1 MKKNSWIHGFTL
13 AEILITLL
21 ILGFIAALTVP
32 MLGLKKQKPT
42 SNKGYHGTVECFY
55 MPKTNQPNLTV
66 PNAPSINLGSNV
78 SYDWG
83 EKEFELKHYEA
94 DNFKYKNGKPA
105 SELQTDSI
113 ACYFK
118 APVTGS
124 FTIQAIGAGGD
135 GAYDITSAGQV
146 PTYAA
151 VLNNYELYKDTS
163 NHVMGYI
170 PVGPAFLSS
179 IESDQTPNWVREEWN
194 KQWNSSS
201 TPIIEYT
208 VQSPLGYPGKD
219 LCDVKRND
227 YIGEIYQEE
236 CIKLCSK
243 GLMDATCPHQCKIYI
258 KADGG
263 ASGRGASY
271 TVPVQLKYSPK
282 GEKDNVQYNIT
293 DSETTLS
300 FADNKY
306 ITLYPSGAGGN
317 AYNSGG
323 TGVPGTSG
331 VDFKIPT
338 NLSSN
343 NDNVVIKGL
352 KAARAVLSGQ
362 QAGLVACQNQT
373 QLRKKGSIVVNIPD
387 APESKVAVKY
397 EAYQPAIRATFG
409 EAGGAASMQ
418 LITIEGVKKG
428 TEFKLIPAKDWKQT
442 TEVYMKV
449 VDANNPS
456 SYEWKPILTGPSG
469 AKGASYTNKLISM
482 ENGDFPFPTDYYPSK
497 FTYRTPAVRITPSSG
512 QGFASLLASKM
523 TETTLQIKDL
533 VSAGA
538 VSSAGALSSAGAMSS
553 AESVGV
559 SSGSSNS
566 QAAGTG
572 PMRVGYDGKIPSG
585 HRWLP
590 GMEPPLFEE
599 FDTSDMYQL
608 IDVTVRVTGCV
619 PGLGYVVGGTGDTGG
634 GDNPPPPEENQNAEY
649 HTQRGVY
656 PFIPGAGGAGGYP
669 LVGYLNMV
677 AKHFINGYATY
688 NEYISVGSE
697 KEINV
702 YPCYS
707 VLEPS
712 GAAYCKPTKG
722 QPGAIVI
729 SW

>member
-1 MKKNSWIHGFTL
+1 M
-13 AEILITLL
+13 
-21 ILGFIAALTVP
+21 
-32 MLGLKKQKPT
+32 
-42 SNKGYHGTVECFY
+42 
-55 MPKTNQPNLTV
+55 
-66 PNAPSINLGSNV
+66 
-78 SYDWG
+78 
-83 EKEFELKHYEA
+83 
-94 DNFKYKNGKPA
+94 
-105 SELQTDSI
+105 
-113 ACYFK
+113 
-118 APVTGS
+118 
-124 FTIQAIGAGGD
+124 
-135 GAYDITSAGQV
+135 
-146 PTYAA
+146 
-151 VLNNYELYKDTS
+151 
-163 NHVMGYI
+163 
-170 PVGPAFLSS
+170 
-179 IESDQTPNWVREEWN
+179 
-194 KQWNSSS
+194 
-201 TPIIEYT
+201 
-208 VQSPLGYPGKD
+208 
-219 LCDVKRND
+219 
-227 YIGEIYQEE
+227 
-236 CIKLCSK
+236 
-243 GLMDATCPHQCKIYI
+243 
-258 KADGG
+258 
-263 ASGRGASY
+263 
-271 TVPVQLKYSPK
+271 
-282 GEKDNVQYNIT
+282 
-293 DSETTLS
+293 
-300 FADNKY
+300 
-306 ITLYPSGAGGN
+306 
-317 AYNSGG
+317 
-323 TGVPGTSG
+323 
-331 VDFKIPT
+331 
-338 NLSSN
+338 
-343 NDNVVIKGL
+343 
-352 KAARAVLSGQ
+352 
-362 QAGLVACQNQT
+362 
-373 QLRKKGSIVVNIPD
+373 
-387 APESKVAVKY
+387 
-397 EAYQPAIRATFG
+397 
-409 EAGGAASMQ
+409 
-418 LITIEGVKKG
+418 KKG

-523 TETTLQIKDL
+523 SETTLQIKDL

-572 PMRVGYDGKIPSG
+572 PMRVSTSPSG
-585 HRWLP
+585 DRWLP
-590 GMEPPLFEE
+590 GMGPTLHKY

-608 IDVTVRVTGCV
+608 FAAVLVATGCV
-619 PGLGYVVGGTGDTGG
+619 PGLGYVVGGTGGTT
-634 GDNPPPPEENQNAEY
+634 NPPPPEENQNAEY

-688 NEYISVGSE
+688 NEYLSIGSE